1 MRNFVPVKAQFF
13 PAAFFLAA
21 SLVATAASMAATATP
36 ADNADRPIAFA
47 KTPAAVQATLKA
59 TAGKDPVN
67 NIIRHVDDEGVV
79 FAAEITKPDGSSR
92 DLLVANNGALLSL
105 EMTLAEITGPAQA
118 AIKTQAGKNPITT
131 IDKTFDDD
139 QIAFE
144 VTLATPAGEKNFTV
158 SDEGQLQRL
167 DIFPGEAP
175 AIINAAI
182 KKQAGS
188 EKITL
193 VEKVFTPPDI
203 SYDVTLTKLDGDTK
217 TFTLNS
223 NGELSCVEVTL
234 DQTPKAVREAIVGVL
249 GKNKLLSINE
259 DLDESGATYDVVMAG
274 AGAAGK
280 TRDFS
285 VDATGKLL
293 SEQVFI
299 DQIPAEAR
307 KTILEQIGG
316 GKILQIDKSY
326 EPDSGVL
333 PFVVHGLKGG
343 KEFNFS
349 VGPKGRFLGM
359 DE

>member
-1 MRNFVPVKAQFF
+1 MKAQFF
-13 PAAFFLAA
+13 PAGVFLAA

-67 NIIRHVDDEGVV
+67 NIIRHVDDEGVI

-92 DLLVANNGALLSL
+92 DLLVTNNGTLLSL

-118 AIKTQAGKNPITT
+118 AIKTQAGKNTITT

-139 QIAFE
+139 QIAYA
-144 VTLATPAGEKNFTV
+144 VTLATPAGEKNFTI

-167 DIFPGEAP
+167 DVLPGETP

-234 DQTPKAVREAIVGVL
+234 DQTPKAVRETIVGVL
-249 GKNKLLSINE
+249 GRNKLLSINE
-259 DLDESGATYDVVMAG
+259 DLDESGVTYDVVM

-333 PFVVHGLKGG
+333 PFVVHGRKGG